1 MLTRRAAKTRI
12 VRHFQQNILNG
23 RSQKLK
29 PQTLRAIAIVLVL
42 VSASISLLKIQ
53 GVINWDLGIG
63 RWPIL
68 IIAVG
73 LLLAARRKEK

>member
-1 MLTRRAAKTRI
+1 M
-12 VRHFQQNILNG
+12 
-23 RSQKLK
+23 K

-42 VSASISLLKIQ
+42 VSASISLLIKIQ
-53 GVINWDLGIG
+53 GVINWDLGMG

>member
-1 MLTRRAAKTRI
+1 M
-12 VRHFQQNILNG
+12 
-23 RSQKLK
+23 K

>member
-1 MLTRRAAKTRI
+1 M
-12 VRHFQQNILNG
+12 
-23 RSQKLK
+23 K

-53 GVINWDLGIG
+53 GVINCDLGIG